1 MAMVGSN
8 SSKFFRHSEQF
19 CLSVRRSTR
28 FKSYASHTRV
38 RRRFE
43 RDLAFCHD
51 AQDIAQAVV
60 RGLIEKVQDAIRVR
74 EKATFK
80 REAALMRSLSLAGPS

>member
-1 MAMVGSN
+1 M
-8 SSKFFRHSEQF
+8 
-19 CLSVRRSTR
+19 
-28 FKSYASHTRV
+28 